1 MKSFVK
7 IALVLAWFAAVPSWS
22 AVTIDANASKDLS
35 VAGTQ
40 ITTPVFSTTAPNEL
54 LLAFVA
60 TDAQGGNMAVAS
72 VTGGGLTWELVARA
86 NTSSG
91 TSEIWRAF
99 SFPVL
104 SNVSVTANLSQSVV
118 GSLLVMS
125 FRGVDSSGVNGSGAI
140 GATATASALTGAPT
154 ASLVTTRANSW
165 VFGVGNDFDRAI
177 ARTLGPGQTLIHQ
190 DLSPTHDTYW
200 MQRQN
205 STTPASGTK
214 VTINDTAPTGDRF
227 NLAICEILPPSSTV
241 APAISSLTP
250 NTGVPGTSVVIAG
263 SNLGASQGNGGVT
276 FNGMSATVVSWS
288 ASSVTALVPYG
299 ATTGNVVVTA
309 ANGLSSNGLSFVAL
323 PGSGGLAIDANASGD
338 LLAPGTLLS
347 TQTFSTTSGNE
358 LLLALIATDGLAA
371 GMKVNSVS
379 GGGLTWVLVNRTN
392 TQSGDAE
399 IWRAFASSTL
409 ANAKVTATLAQS
421 VVGSIQV
428 LGFTG
433 VDTSGTNG
441 SGAIGA
447 VGNGNAN
454 PGAPTASL
462 TTTRANSWVFGVGN
476 DFDNS
481 ITRVVGAGQ
490 TIIHQHWSTTNDT
503 YWMQRRNNTTAAS
516 GTTVTINDTGPTK
529 DRYNLSLVEILPSNG
544 TAAPVIT
551 SLSPNAGP
559 VGTVVTISGS
569 NFGATQGSSTVT
581 FGGIGATPTSW
592 SSTSIVA
599 AVPGGLA
606 LGAVPVVVTVSG
618 AGASNAA
625 TFTVVAPL
633 AIVASISP
641 LPNANGWNN
650 TNVTVSYACSGGVP
664 PVQCPAPVTVVT
676 EGANQVVTATATDA
690 NGNHAAVSVALN
702 IDKTAPTITATVAP
716 PPVNGVVTAPATIT
730 FTCSDGLSG
739 IASCP
744 APIGVTNPGNQ
755 TFSGTATDRAGN
767 SAVASLT
774 LKVQTAP
781 LAVNASTSPLP
792 NVNAWNSG
800 NVVVSFQCTGGV
812 SPVQCPSPQT
822 ISVEG
827 ANQNITATATDAA
840 GQTASASIILNIDK
854 TAPTIAGQAS
864 PQPNSNGWNN
874 TPVTV
879 NFQCDDALSGLAG
892 CGSPVVVSVEGANQV
907 TSSTATDL
915 AGNSA
920 SASVPVSLDLTPPTI
935 TASISPVPDANG
947 VNTGFATVTFT
958 CSDALSGI
966 SLCPGPVTV
975 TTPGVQTITDIATD
989 KAGNT
994 ANQQVS
1000 LKIQSAPLQITTSV
1014 SPAPNAAGW
1023 NNTLVTVSFLCTGGV
1038 APVLCPASRTVST
1051 DGANQKIHGT
1061 ATDAAGISVSTFA
1074 TVNLDQAPPAL
1085 TVTSPIGNN
1094 VTTGQVSL
1102 QGLVSDGL
1110 SGTQTVT
1117 CNGAPASVTG
1127 GVFGCSLVLV
1137 PGANAIT
1144 ITATDVAGNTANT
1157 NVSLNFVNP
1166 IHLHI
1171 IAPASQQL
1179 FSSNPIT
1186 VTGTVDNANA
1196 VIVVGDVTATVS
1208 NGEFTATGVT
1218 LRESKNLLTASATS
1232 LDGGVGSDTVTVFL
1246 DTTPPVIH
1254 IDSPADGDSV
1264 TTPQIDV
1271 SGNVNDSVTG
1281 TVNPDQVSI
1290 TVNGVTAEVANR
1302 SFAGHN
1308 ILLVP
1313 GVNTIIALATDRA
1326 GNIAQHQIRVI
1337 LQQTG
1342 AVQTISVVSG
1352 NNQRAPIGTVLLRPL
1367 VVQATDAI
1375 GRPLANVPLSFAVS
1389 KSDGLLTSGQQQGR
1403 TLTVQTD
1410 ANGNASVQ
1418 FKLGSRNGMGINQV
1432 SVSAPGFVGQAVF
1445 SADSIVGTA
1454 TQVHTV
1460 SGELQTGAVGTV
1472 LPEPLTAIVSDSGG
1486 NPVPNVPVV
1495 FTVRS
1500 GGGLIDG
1507 QTVFTQSTDNDGKAS
1522 AMLVLGQQEG
1532 ISNNVVVAS
1541 FNGLAGQPAVF
1552 RSSGVVPGPVANT
1565 TVSGV
1570 VLDDA
1575 NEPIVNA
1582 TASIK
1587 GTNLSAL
1594 TNASGRFTITNAP
1607 VGDIVL
1613 FIDGSTST
1621 DPESYPTLS
1630 FQMATLPGIDNNL
1643 SGPIFLPELDS
1654 DNSQV
1659 VGGDQDVVLTMK
1671 NVPGVEYKV
1680 FAHSVT
1686 FPDGSHTG
1694 RLTLSQVHGDR
1705 VPMTPPNGTAP
1716 RLVGTLQP
1724 AGVRFDP
1731 PIQMTLPNTDGLAP
1745 GQVTEIFSFHHDVEQ
1760 FVVEGTARVSSDGSV
1775 MVTDPGFG
1783 LTVSGW
1789 HGGGGNPPPPTCAD
1803 GCDAGD
1809 SCQIGSCQ
1817 DGACQFTDEQDG
1829 VSCSTNDAC
1838 LVHGAC
1844 SGGSC
1849 NGDQI
1854 VITSVDP
1861 LADGMNPD
1869 ATAVNQTVNFV
1880 APVTQQNCDQLT
1892 FSWDFGDGSTS
1903 SDQNPTHQYTA
1914 EGSYT
1919 ATVTVTCGSCDE
1931 SQSNDVEVDV
1941 VKADV
1946 NINGTADASDDIT
1959 VVSPPLAIPVQ
1970 IQLHGGPATVKL
1982 KVEPAGR
1989 ATLDRDTLNLGKDGS
2004 DTVTLTPVA
2013 VSAAVDDV
2021 KITAT
2026 VNGNQVGTGK
2036 LTIADVKIPAI
2047 RNSNTPTGMPDRI
2060 PPRVDT
2066 PIHIT
2071 VAPDL
2076 GSSGRQVHLILKNND
2091 ATNGD
2096 LTIDGKTTKDITKTT
2111 DVPLRGTVQTAPT
2124 AAPGGGNKSKIN
2136 LVAQVRG
2143 KDAVTSNGFSVAS
2156 IPVNFSTS
2164 LQNGSFNNGTRV
2176 GLQAKNQ
2183 WVSDSGVLGDLDQV
2197 KRSEQVEITSKS
2209 GVFSVVG
2216 GINASS
2222 FIDGTLGSTIDTH
2235 AVPISLLTGNG
2246 EVVVAQ
2252 SFIFN
2257 DLRTGTTN
2265 AVAPNS
2271 GFTITHKAT
2280 LNANGSVT
2288 LTTNKVGAAATA
2300 NKYTA
2305 TAGAGSAA
2313 NTLTKTGGTITFP

>member
-7 IALVLAWFAAVPSWS
+7 IALLLAFAAVPGWGS
-22 AVTIDANASKDLS
+22 VTIDANTSKDLS
-35 VAGTQ
+35 AASTQ
-40 ITTPVFSTTAPNEL
+40 ITTPAFSTTAPDEL

-60 TDAQGGNMAVAS
+60 TDAQSGNMIVAS
-72 VTGGGLTWELVARA
+72 VSGGGLTWELVARA

-99 SFPVL
+99 SFSTL
-104 SNVSVTANLSQSVV
+104 TNASVTANLSQSVI
-118 GSLLVMS
+118 GSLVVMS
-125 FRGVDSSGVNGSGAI
+125 FSGVDNSGVNGSGAI
-140 GATATASALTGAPT
+140 GATATASALSGAPT
-154 ASLVTTRANSW
+154 ASLTTTRANSW
-165 VFGVGNDFDRAI
+165 VFGVGNDFDRAV

-227 NLAICEILPPSSTV
+227 NLAICEILPPSGTV

-250 NTGVPGTSVVIAG
+250 NAGVPGTSVVIAG
-263 SNLGASQGNGGVT
+263 SNFGASKGNGGVT

-299 ATTGNVVVTA
+299 ATPGNVVVTA
-309 ANGLSSNGLSFVAL
+309 SNGLSSNGLSFTASL
-323 PGSGGLAIDANASGD
+323 GSGGLAIDAKAYGD
-338 LLAPGTLLS
+338 LLVPGTSLS
-347 TQTFSTTSGNE
+347 TQIFSTTSSNE
-358 LLLALIATDGLAA
+358 LLLALIATDGLSA

-392 TQSGDAE
+392 TQSGDTE
-399 IWRAFASSTL
+399 IWRAFAPSTL
-409 ANAKVTATLAQS
+409 ANVQVTATLAQS

-447 VGNGNAN
+447 VGSGNGN
-454 PGAPTASL
+454 PGAPTANL

-476 DFDNS
+476 DYDNS

-490 TIIHQHWSTTNDT
+490 TIIHQHWSSTNDT
-503 YWMQRRNNTTAAS
+503 YWMQRLNNTTAAS
-516 GTTVTINDTGPTK
+516 GTVVTINDTAPTK
-529 DRYNLSLVEILPSNG
+529 DRYNLSLVEVLPSNG
-544 TAAPVIT
+544 AAAAPVIT
-551 SLSPNAGP
+551 GLSPNAGP

-569 NFGATQGSSTVT
+569 NFGPAQGANTVT
-581 FGGIGATPTSW
+581 FGGISATVTSS

-599 AVPGGLA
+599 AVPAGLVP
-606 LGAVPVVVTVSG
+606 GPVPVVVAVNG
-618 AGASNAA
+618 AGTSNAA

-633 AIVASISP
+633 AIAAVISP
-641 LPNANGWNN
+641 SPNANGWNN
-650 TNVTVSYACSGGVP
+650 TNVTVSYSCSGGVS

-676 EGANQVVTATATDA
+676 EGANQIITATATDA
-690 NGNHAAVSVALN
+690 NGSHAAVSVTLN
-702 IDKTAPTITATVAP
+702 IDKTAPTITAAVAP
-716 PPVNGVVTAPATIT
+716 PAANGIVTAPATIT

-744 APIGVTNPGNQ
+744 GPIAVTTPGSQ

-767 SAVASLT
+767 TATASLT
-774 LKVQTAP
+774 LKVETAP
-781 LAVNASTSPLP
+781 LAVNASASPLP
-792 NVNAWNSG
+792 NINTWNNS
-800 NVVVSFQCTGGV
+800 NVIVSFVCTGGV
-812 SPVQCPSPQT
+812 PPVQCPSSQT

-827 ANQNITATATDAA
+827 ANQNVTATATDAA
-840 GQTASASIILNIDK
+840 GQAASASTIVNIDK
-854 TAPTIAGQAS
+854 TAPTITGQAS
-864 PQPNSNGWNN
+864 PAPNAQGWNN

-879 NFQCDDALSGLAG
+879 SFQCNDALSGLAG
-892 CGSPVVVSVEGANQV
+892 CGSSVFVSTEGANQPI
-907 TSSTATDL
+907 TSTARDQ

-920 SASVPVSLDLTPPTI
+920 TSTPVSVSIDLAPPTI
-935 TASISPVPDANG
+935 TASITPAPNPLG
-947 VNTGFATVTFT
+947 INTGSATVIFT
-958 CSDALSGI
+958 CSDSLSGI
-966 SLCPGPVTV
+966 LTCPAPVTV
-975 TTPGVQTITDIATD
+975 TTPGLQTVAGTAVD

-994 ANQQVS
+994 AASQVS

-1023 NNTLVTVSFLCTGGV
+1023 NNTPVTVSFLCTGGV
-1038 APVLCPASRTVST
+1038 APVQCPASRTVNT
-1051 DGANQKIHGT
+1051 DGANQRIHGT
-1061 ATDAAGISVSTFA
+1061 ATDAAGITASTFA
-1074 TVNLDQAPPAL
+1074 TVNLDQTPPAL
-1085 TVTSPIGNN
+1085 SVTSPIGNN
-1094 VTTGQVSL
+1094 VTTAQTSL
-1102 QGLVSDGL
+1102 QGLVSDAL
-1110 SGTQTVT
+1110 SGTKTVT
-1117 CNGAPASVTG
+1117 CNGIAATVSVGAFSCNLTLAPGT
-1127 GVFGCSLVLV
+1127 
-1137 PGANAIT
+1137 NAIT
-1144 ITATDVAGNTANT
+1144 IAAADIAGNTANT
-1157 NVSLNFVNP
+1157 NASLNLVTP

-1171 IAPASQQL
+1171 TAPASQQL

-1196 VIVVGDVTATVS
+1196 AITVGGITATVS
-1208 NGEFTATGVT
+1208 NGVFTASGVT
-1218 LRESKNLLTASATS
+1218 LRESVNLLTANATS

-1254 IDSPADGDSV
+1254 IDSPPDGASV

-1281 TVNPDQVSI
+1281 TVNPDQVSVA
-1290 TVNGVTAEVANR
+1290 VNGVTADVANR

-1313 GVNTIIALATDRA
+1313 GVNTITAVATDRA
-1326 GNIAQHQIRVI
+1326 GNISQHQIRVT

-1342 AVQTISVVSG
+1342 ALQAISVVSG
-1352 NNQRAPIGTVLLRPL
+1352 NNQRAPIRTVLPSPM

-1375 GRPLANVPLSFAVS
+1375 GRPLANVPLSFSVS
-1389 KSDGLLTSGQQQGR
+1389 KSDGLLISGQQQGR
-1403 TLTVQTD
+1403 ALTVQTD
-1410 ANGNASVQ
+1410 VNGKASVQ
-1418 FKLGSRNGMGINQV
+1418 FRLGSRNGMAVNQV
-1432 SVSAPGFVGQAVF
+1432 TVSAPGFVGQPVF
-1445 SADSIVGTA
+1445 SADSTVGAA
-1454 TQVHTV
+1454 TQIHTV
-1460 SGELQTGAVGTV
+1460 SGELQTGAIEAA

-1486 NPVPNVPVV
+1486 NPVPNVPVL

-1500 GGGLIDG
+1500 GGGLIAG
-1507 QTVFTQSTDNDGKAS
+1507 QPSFTVNTDNDGRAS
-1522 AMLVLGQQEG
+1522 AVLVLGQQEG
-1532 ISNNVVVAS
+1532 ISNNVVTAS
-1541 FNGLAGQPAVF
+1541 FAGLAGQAAVF
-1552 RSSGVVPGPVANT
+1552 RSSGIVPGPAANT
-1565 TVSGV
+1565 TVSGI

-1594 TNASGRFTITNAP
+1594 TNASGRFTIADAP

-1613 FIDGSTST
+1613 FVDGSTST

-1630 FQMATLPGIDNNL
+1630 FQMATISGIDNTL
-1643 SGPIFLPELDS
+1643 PGPIFLPELDS

-1724 AGVRFDP
+1724 AGVKFDP

-1775 MVTDPGFG
+1775 VVTDPGFG

-1789 HGGGGNPPPPTCAD
+1789 HGGGGTPPPPTCAD

-1809 SCQIGSCQ
+1809 TCQIGSCQ
-1817 DGACQFTDEQDG
+1817 DGACDFTDEQDG
-1829 VSCSTNDAC
+1829 VSCSTDDAC
-1838 LVHGAC
+1838 LVHGTC

-1849 NGDQI
+1849 SGDQI

-1861 LADGMNPD
+1861 LADGASPD
-1869 ATAVNQTVNFV
+1869 ATAVNQTVNFT
-1880 APVTQQNCDQLT
+1880 ATVTQQNCDQLT
-1892 FSWDFGDGSTS
+1892 YSWDFGDGSSS
-1903 SDQNPTHQYTA
+1903 SDQNPTHQYTS
-1914 EGSYT
+1914 EGKYT
-1919 ATVTVTCGSCDE
+1919 ATVTVTCGDCDE

-1946 NINGTADASDDIT
+1946 NINGTADTGDDIT
-1959 VVSPPLAIPVQ
+1959 VLNPPLAIPVQ

-1989 ATLDRDTLNLGKDGS
+1989 ATLDRDTLNLPQDGS
-2004 DTVTLTPVA
+2004 DTVTLTPVV
-2013 VSAAVDDV
+2013 VSGAVDDV
-2021 KITAT
+2021 TITAT
-2026 VNGNQVGTGK
+2026 VNGNQVGTGH

-2047 RNSNTPTGMPDRI
+2047 RNSDTPAGMPDRI

-2076 GSSGRQVHLILKNND
+2076 GTSGKKVHLILKNNN

-2096 LTIDGKTTKDITKTT
+2096 LTIDGGTTKDLTT
-2111 DVPLRGTVQTAPT
+2111 TADVPMRGTVQTS
-2124 AAPGGGNKSKIN
+2124 PGNAGHIN
-2136 LVAQVRG
+2136 VVAQVRG
-2143 KDAVTSNGFSVAS
+2143 QDAVTSNGFSVAA
-2156 IPVNFSTS
+2156 IPQNFSEALVSTVNF
-2164 LQNGSFNNGTRV
+2164 GIRV
-2176 GLQAKNQ
+2176 SASWQ
-2183 WVSDSGVLGDLDQV
+2183 SDSTNPADLDQV
-2197 KRSEQVEITSKS
+2197 QFSEQVQVDNETGSL
-2209 GVFSVVG
+2209 VG
-2216 GINASS
+2216 LGGGQNSHYLPMPLT
-2222 FIDGTLGSTIDTH
+2222 GTICCDTH
-2235 AVPISLLTGNG
+2235 GTPPALITAAPGTQQLSQTHTLKD
-2246 EVVVAQ
+2246 A
-2252 SFIFN
+2252 
-2257 DLRTGTTN
+2257 RTGVTDIPI
-2265 AVAPNS
+2265 ANS
-2271 GFTITHKAT
+2271 GYHITRTVTQDPTTHVLHLTTAKAGAAT
-2280 LNANGSVT
+2280 SANGFAS
-2288 LTTNKVGAAATA
+2288 G
-2300 NKYTA
+2300 
-2305 TAGAGSAA
+2305 AGAGGGSA
-2313 NTLTKTGGTITFP
+2313 TQP